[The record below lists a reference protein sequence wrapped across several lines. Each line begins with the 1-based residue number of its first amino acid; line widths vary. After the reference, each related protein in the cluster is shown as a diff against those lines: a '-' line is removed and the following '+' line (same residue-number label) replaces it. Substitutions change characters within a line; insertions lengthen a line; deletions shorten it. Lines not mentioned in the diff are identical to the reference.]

1 MTSTPELI
9 RQLQNR
15 IRGLEQARPA
25 TLTEGLVSSGCTALD
40 CLFPA
45 GGLRRGS
52 LVEWLT
58 AGTGC
63 GAATLALICARQAC
77 QDGGALVVI
86 DRLRQVYPPALAAW
100 GLDLKQVI
108 LLIPPTQQDEFW
120 AWDQALR
127 CPGVAAVW
135 GWVEQLDGRR
145 FRRLQL
151 SAEASDV
158 LGLLIRPA
166 QLRTQPTWAEVRLE
180 VEGLEVEGL
189 EVAQNSSES
198 SSAGR
203 RLQVRLLHGRGS
215 TGRGDVQVALDEWTG
230 ELREV
235 REIHATAT
243 RDLAAQLARA
253 TTRRQPTGTCGAGGG
268 DL

>member
-1 MTSTPELI
+1 MTSTPELV

-40 CLFPA
+40 RLFPE

-77 QDGGALVVI
+77 QDGGALVVV

-108 LLIPPTQQDEFW
+108 LLVPPTKQDEFW
-120 AWDQALR
+120 VWDQALR

-151 SAEASDV
+151 SAETSDV

-166 QLRTQPTWAEVRLE
+166 QLRPQPTWAEVRLE
-180 VEGLEVEGL
+180 VEGKG
-189 EVAQNSSES
+189 VAQNSSEPF
-198 SSAGR
+198 SAGR

-215 TGRGDVQVALDEWTG
+215 AGQGDVQLALDEWTG

-235 REIHATAT
+235 RESHATAT
-243 RDLAAQLARA
+243 RDLVAQLARA
-253 TTRRQPTGTCGAGGG
+253 TTRRLPTGTCGAGGC

>member
-1 MTSTPELI
+1 MNSTPELV

-15 IRGLEQARPA
+15 IRGLESSRPA
-25 TLTEGLVSSGCTALD
+25 TLTEGLVSSGCPALD
-40 CLFPA
+40 GLFPA

-77 QDGGALVVI
+77 LSGGALVVV

-100 GLDLKQVI
+100 GLDLQQVI
-108 LLIPPTQQDEFW
+108 LLYPPTKQDECW

-151 SAEASDV
+151 SSEASDV
-158 LGLLIRPA
+158 LGLLVRPVQFRA
-166 QLRTQPTWAEVRLE
+166 QPTWAEVRLE
-180 VEGLEVEGL
+180 VEGQG
-189 EVAQNSSES
+189 VAEKHAES
-198 SSAGR
+198 LSAGR
-203 RLQVRLLHGRGS
+203 RFRVRRLHGRGS
-215 TGRGDVQVALDEWTG
+215 AGPDDAQVVLNEWTG

-235 REIHATAT
+235 REGHATAT
-243 RDLAAQLARA
+243 RALAAQLARA
-253 TTRRQPTGTCGAGGG
+253 TTRRLPTGTCGAGGG

>member
-1 MTSTPELI
+1 MTSTPELV

-15 IRGLEQARPA
+15 IRGLEKSRSA
-25 TLTEGLVSSGCTALD
+25 TLTEGIVSSGCTALD
-40 CLFPA
+40 RLFPD

-77 QDGGALVVI
+77 QNGGALVVV

-100 GLDLKQVI
+100 GLDLEQVI
-108 LLIPPTQQDEFW
+108 LVYPPTKQDEFW

-151 SAEASDV
+151 SAEAGDV

-166 QLRTQPTWAEVRLE
+166 QVRSQPTWAEVRLE
-180 VEGLEVEGL
+180 VEGQGVT
-189 EVAQNSSES
+189 QNSAEPLA
-198 SSAGR
+198 AGR
-203 RLQVRLLHGRGS
+203 RFQVRLLYGRGS
-215 TGRGDVQVALDEWTG
+215 AGPGDVQVALDEWTG

-235 REIHATAT
+235 RESHATET
-243 RDLAAQLARA
+243 RALAAQLARA
-253 TTRRQPTGTCGAGGG
+253 TTRRLPTGTCVAGGG